1 MGDGSKRLPIR
12 GGNWNNGANAGVFAL
27 NLNNPRTNANGN
39 IGFRVALAPH
49 VRSRASKGVRS
60 RASKGARTAHGA
72 KGTHLPTECG
82 SQPQEAKKLIAA
94 EPVSRGKPRT
104 LAHAVFYLRK
114 R

>member
-49 VRSRASKGVRS
+49 VRSRASKGVR
-60 RASKGARTAHGA
+60 TAHGA